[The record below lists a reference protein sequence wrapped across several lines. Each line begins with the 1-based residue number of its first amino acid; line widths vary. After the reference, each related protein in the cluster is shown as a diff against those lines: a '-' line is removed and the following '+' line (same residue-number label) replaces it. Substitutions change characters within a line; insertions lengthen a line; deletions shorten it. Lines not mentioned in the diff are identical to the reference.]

1 MMGGIVGKSAAG
13 SLYEQILVLCC
24 LLSHWDA
31 PVWVIAS
38 PTSWQIWIPP
48 IHQTFLTEHR

>member
-31 PVWVIAS
+31 PVWVITS